1 MGLKKASPGLTRLR
15 AILRRKMGADG
26 SRKNAAEE
34 GKPRRVCSKRGSWS
48 SLPVFSR
55 VFLRRTMNNGREQWA
70 AGGTSEKRKSTCR
83 GGLGKFEEAL
93 GPLAYVRF
101 PAETWL
107 GAGAKPGIMIGARTF
122 VDRNE

>member
-1 MGLKKASPGLTRLR
+1 MSWYGAEEGRPRLD
-15 AILRRKMGADG
+15 AIAGDSQAADG
-26 SRKNAAEE
+26 SRWEQIERCRGAAATLSVSVE
-34 GKPRRVCSKRGSWS
+34 GELELAICIFPSV
-48 SLPVFSR
+48 LAQ
-55 VFLRRTMNNGREQWA
+55 NDEQWA